1 MGISLDQLDS
11 IWPPYRGAVLLGA
24 ARDSQGRVSNEKV
37 AVAAGHVA
45 LSLKVHSCAPATRPS
60 QNSNGYHPDDTAA
73 AAPPEEEKVPGPGSS
88 PADLPPTPRDDPV
101 LHLTVLL
108 DAVPDCAPKPGTQR
122 MARFLTRVMQVG
134 SSSPSP
140 AAGDADV
147 SGAHG
152 AIIPAMTHRGGGL
165 LGETLPDM
173 LVVEHTDRVSICTFS
188 WDIAL

>member
-1 MGISLDQLDS
+1 MGIALDQLDS

-45 LSLKVHSCAPATRPS
+45 LSLKVHSCAPATS

-73 AAPPEEEKVPGPGSS
+73 AEAPEEEKVPGPCSS
-88 PADLPPTPRDDPV
+88 PADLPPIPRDDPV

-134 SSSPSP
+134 SSPPSP
-140 AAGDADV
+140 AGGDADV
-147 SGAHG
+147 SGADGG

-173 LVVEHTDRVSICTFS
+173 LVVEHTDRVSIRTFS